1 MTGEMFGGQH
11 RVDEAS
17 QRAEPAGWTKIRKLG
32 GMNATALMQKCA
44 QRNQNEIKTLLT
56 RPTSLEMVISGFP
69 NIYPGQTVPAHLQK
83 RNFRLS
89 HYEALGA

>member
-56 RPTSLEMVISGFP
+56 RPTSLEMVIIP
-69 NIYPGQTVPAHLQK
+69 VIDTY
-83 RNFRLS
+83 
-89 HYEALGA
+89 LGAGVRCTESD